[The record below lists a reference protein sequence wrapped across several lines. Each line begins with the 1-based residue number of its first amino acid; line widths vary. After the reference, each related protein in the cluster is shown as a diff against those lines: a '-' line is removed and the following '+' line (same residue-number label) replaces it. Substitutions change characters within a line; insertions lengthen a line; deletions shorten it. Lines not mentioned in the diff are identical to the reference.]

1 LVSVQRDEH
10 EPQRFWLAVLDGL
23 RGTRAGS
30 TRVRAVTPAPDPDTW
45 VIVEGLL
52 EDLASLDERVWLVI
66 DDVHELHSDDA
77 LRQLELLLMRAPSEL
92 RFVLATRRDL
102 RLGLHRLRLEREL
115 TEIRAAD
122 LRFTLDKARALLE
135 AAAVR
140 LSESAL
146 ALLHGR
152 TEGWVAGLRLA
163 ALSLPAHPDP
173 EGFAAEFA
181 GSERTVAEY
190 LLAEVLE
197 RQPAE
202 VRHLLLRTA
211 ILERVSGRLVEALTG
226 SADAERMLQ
235 ELEPANAFV
244 ASLDVRRSW
253 FRYRHLFSDL
263 LQLELRRT
271 APDELPGLHGAAAD
285 WFAEHGDPIAAIRH
299 AQAAED
305 WVLASRLL
313 WDAGIDLF
321 MDGRAA
327 AVHDLLEG
335 FPHSVIAA
343 DAELIALSATDELY
357 HGSLEEAE
365 RQLALAT
372 QAPEPAER
380 RAYFEVRLVILR
392 LCWRAA
398 AATSRPPSRRR
409 SGCSRV
415 RRRRTGC
422 RWGFTRTCTRWR

>member
-1 LVSVQRDEH
+1 
-10 EPQRFWLAVLDGL
+10 
-23 RGTRAGS
+23 
-30 TRVRAVTPAPDPDTW
+30 
-45 VIVEGLL
+45 
-52 EDLASLDERVWLVI
+52 
-66 DDVHELHSDDA
+66 
-77 LRQLELLLMRAPSEL
+77 M
-92 RFVLATRRDL
+92 
-102 RLGLHRLRLEREL
+102 
-115 TEIRAAD
+115 
-122 LRFTLDKARALLE
+122 
-135 AAAVR
+135 
-140 LSESAL
+140 
-146 ALLHGR
+146 
-152 TEGWVAGLRLA
+152 
-163 ALSLPAHPDP
+163 
-173 EGFAAEFA
+173 
-181 GSERTVAEY
+181 
-190 LLAEVLE
+190 
-197 RQPAE
+197 
-202 VRHLLLRTA
+202 
-211 ILERVSGRLVEALTG
+211 
-226 SADAERMLQ
+226 
-235 ELEPANAFV
+235 
-244 ASLDVRRSW
+244 
-253 FRYRHLFSDL
+253 
-263 LQLELRRT
+263 
-271 APDELPGLHGAAAD
+271 HGAAAD

-335 FPHSVIAA
+335 FPRSVIAA

-415 RRRRTGC
+415 RRRWTQC